1 VASLPCYTPKNV
13 NLQRG
18 SGVFQRSVAA
28 LQLLNDHGYGQEN
41 SDLEL
46 ILVYNP
52 LGPFL
57 PPNQAKLETKYKEE
71 LLENFGIK

>member
-1 VASLPCYTPKNV
+1 
-13 NLQRG
+13 
-18 SGVFQRSVAA
+18 VAA